1 MPPEA
6 DTAYQKCSNCFV
18 TLDASEM
25 EPFSEIIC
33 PRCNATVRVRSRFNN
48 FELTEVIAHGGMGTV
63 YKARDLNL
71 NRIVALKLLRREFSA
86 DQEYIRKL
94 ETEAQITAQV
104 NHPHVVKVY
113 SFGGDHGQFYI
124 AMELM
129 EKGSLDDLMVSQGRI
144 PEMQMLEVGIQ
155 AARGLRAAFHAGLI
169 HRDIKPGNILFA
181 DEHIAKLVDFGLAL
195 PLAQAQEAEAELWGT
210 PYYVSPEKLNNE
222 PEDFRSDIYCL
233 GGTLFHAMAG
243 RPPFPAETASVAVL
257 KELKSNPVSLQA
269 VAPDISSP
277 TAYVINRT
285 LSKNPADRYHSYDEL
300 IEHLEYARAQLAARL
315 EHGRPSQKRKPGAVI
330 KVEEPKSALSAINI
344 AILLFVLFLA
354 GGTLFF
360 KDALF
365 GKRTAVPAVQRE
377 NSAADGNAETNDAA
391 SGQEKALVSDHILN
405 QARRQ
410 LLNGDMQ
417 SALTALKQFEERPN
431 VVQPQKNW
439 AILME
444 GIAAHLNNLAWDGR
458 NTFER
463 LRSDGPFSD
472 KDADAKLAR
481 FFVETGRLMA
491 GEGVLNSKIASDY
504 TTDDFEP
511 VALLAFGLK
520 NWEANDFAEA
530 TAFFQAFLSTDPQGK
545 YRWIGELKPLAQ
557 RYVDDYEAYKE
568 LGPRLEKA
576 KSAAEKAE
584 LLPEIAKVKAQLRL
598 AGKLAEKLNACEQA
612 FKTPAP

>member
-277 TAYVINRT
+277 TAYVINLKVRSAPST
-285 LSKNPADRYHSYDEL
+285 L
-300 IEHLEYARAQLAARL
+300 
-315 EHGRPSQKRKPGAVI
+315 
-330 KVEEPKSALSAINI
+330 
-344 AILLFVLFLA
+344 
-354 GGTLFF
+354 
-360 KDALF
+360 
-365 GKRTAVPAVQRE
+365 
-377 NSAADGNAETNDAA
+377 
-391 SGQEKALVSDHILN
+391 
-405 QARRQ
+405 
-410 LLNGDMQ
+410 
-417 SALTALKQFEERPN
+417 
-431 VVQPQKNW
+431 
-439 AILME
+439 
-444 GIAAHLNNLAWDGR
+444 
-458 NTFER
+458 
-463 LRSDGPFSD
+463 
-472 KDADAKLAR
+472 R
-481 FFVETGRLMA
+481 FFSLCSFSQGGPCFSRTRSSANGPPFRRCNVRTPRPMEMPKPTMPHPDRKRRSFPTISSTRRAGSCSMA
-491 GEGVLNSKIASDY
+491 ICR
-504 TTDDFEP
+504 
-511 VALLAFGLK
+511 AL
-520 NWEANDFAEA
+520 
-530 TAFFQAFLSTDPQGK
+530 
-545 YRWIGELKPLAQ
+545 
-557 RYVDDYEAYKE
+557 
-568 LGPRLEKA
+568 
-576 KSAAEKAE
+576 
-584 LLPEIAKVKAQLRL
+584 
-598 AGKLAEKLNACEQA
+598 
-612 FKTPAP
+612 